1 MIGLVDPSETR
12 QWILPCNR
20 YGLPCPYG
28 SDSILDMSVDPS
40 SQAQLVF
47 RSGLAALVLGMFGMG
62 WLGWGLGIAHAFT
75 PIVIMLFDV
84 VGILV
89 LGSSIYFIRKG
100 RSLRRSYPAFS
111 DPQGQKMRKQFLVV
125 VILEFMAIGILSRIA
140 YVIHRPDLAP
150 VLAAIVVGLHF
161 LPLGKIFRQAR
172 YYFWGISITLWCVFC
187 AFSFRSNILVA
198 WSNIGTGILLWAS
211 CAHGLLRARGIVH
224 SLVCQPDISR
234 KKR

>member
-1 MIGLVDPSETR
+1 
-12 QWILPCNR
+12 
-20 YGLPCPYG
+20 
-28 SDSILDMSVDPS
+28 MSVDPS

-47 RSGLAALVLGMFGMG
+47 RSGLAALVPGMFGMG

-84 VGILV
+84 VGILI

-100 RSLRRSYPAFS
+100 RSLRRSYPASS

-125 VILEFMAIGILSRIA
+125 VILEFMAIGILSRIT

-198 WSNIGTGILLWAS
+198 WSNVGTGILLWAS

-224 SLVCQPDISR
+224 SLVCEPAVSR
-234 KKR
+234 KSEI

>member
-1 MIGLVDPSETR
+1 MIGLVDLSETR

-20 YGLPCPYG
+20 YGLPRPYG

-47 RSGLAALVLGMFGMG
+47 RSGLAALVPGMFGMG

-75 PIVIMLFDV
+75 PLAILLFDV
-84 VGILV
+84 VGILI

-125 VILEFMAIGILSRIA
+125 VMLEFMAIGILSRIA

-172 YYFWGISITLWCVFC
+172 YYFWGDRDSALVRFL
-187 AFSFRSNILVA
+187 RILVPFQYA
-198 WSNIGTGILLWAS
+198 RGVEQHRDGRSAL
-211 CAHGLLRARGIVH
+211 GLLRARFTA
-224 SLVCQPDISR
+224 SPRNRAFTCPATRRFAD
-234 KKR
+234 K